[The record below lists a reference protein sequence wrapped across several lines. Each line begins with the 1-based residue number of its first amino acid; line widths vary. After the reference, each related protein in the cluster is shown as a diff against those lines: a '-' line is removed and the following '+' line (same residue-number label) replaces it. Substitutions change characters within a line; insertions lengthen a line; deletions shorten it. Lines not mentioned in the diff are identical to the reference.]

1 MSPLLAVEDLTVA
14 FAAEDGR
21 HAVVDRIS
29 FAVGKGRVVALVG
42 ESGCG
47 KSVTARAIMR
57 LLPAPAA
64 RIAGGRIRLA
74 GTDLVTLDEP
84 AMRAIRG
91 DRIAMIFQ
99 EPMTSLNPAWSVGF
113 QIDEALRL
121 HTGLSAAARRTRTIE
136 LLGLVGIG
144 AAGRRLAQ
152 YPHELSGGLRQ
163 RVMIAMALAC
173 SPELLI
179 ADEPTTALDVTV
191 QAQILDLLARLRAE
205 LGMAILLI
213 THDLG
218 VVAEMADEVLVMYA
232 GSLVER
238 APTRALFAHPRHP
251 YTAGLMAAIPR
262 LGERRRL
269 QAIPGTVPPPGRRP
283 PGCAFAERCAVA
295 LPRCATDRPVLSGED
310 HAVACW
316 NPR

>member
-1 MSPLLAVEDLTVA
+1 
-14 FAAEDGR
+14 
-21 HAVVDRIS
+21 
-29 FAVGKGRVVALVG
+29 
-42 ESGCG
+42 
-47 KSVTARAIMR
+47 
-57 LLPAPAA
+57 
-64 RIAGGRIRLA
+64 
-74 GTDLVTLDEP
+74 
-84 AMRAIRG
+84 
-91 DRIAMIFQ
+91 
-99 EPMTSLNPAWSVGF
+99 MTSLNPAWSVGF

-121 HTGLSAAARRTRTIE
+121 HTDLSGAARRARTIE

-144 AAGRRLAQ
+144 APERRLAQ

-191 QAQILDLLARLRAE
+191 QAQILELLARLRAE

-262 LGERRRL
+262 LGRRSRL
-269 QAIPGTVPPPGRRP
+269 QAIPGTVPPPGGRP
-283 PGCAFAERCAVA
+283 AGCAFAERCGFV
-295 LPRCATDRPVLSGED
+295 LPRCANDRPALSGEG